1 MDSFT
6 SKVYAITGVSGIGL
20 AVAKQLR
27 KNGALLSLADISQPA
42 LDEAFAA
49 LGSSP
54 DHILITKVD
63 VSSSTQVNAWIAV
76 TVDKFGRLDGAA
88 NMAAVIGKN
97 HGVRKLVDQDDE
109 EWDLLLRVNLT
120 GMMYCVRAQ
129 LRAMMANKGRGADAD
144 SCAGG
149 EGIGSIVNA
158 ASIQGVMG
166 FGKSATYAAT
176 KHGIVGLTKSVA
188 KEAAPGIRVNCIA
201 PGSIQTP
208 LLDEGSAIQGGLNHI
223 PGAISRVGTADE
235 VANVVLF
242 LLSDA
247 ASFVTGAVYNVD
259 GGWDLQGES

>member
-1 MDSFT
+1 MDSLN

-27 KNGALLSLADISQPA
+27 KHGALVSLADISQPA
-42 LDEAFAA
+42 LDKAFAA

-54 DHILITKVD
+54 DHILTTNVD
-63 VSSSTQVNAWIAV
+63 VASSAQVNAWIAA
-76 TVDKFGRLDGAA
+76 TVEKFGRLDGAA
-88 NMAAVIGKN
+88 NMAGVIGKH
-97 HGVRKLVDQDDE
+97 HGIRDLVDQDDE
-109 EWDLLLRVNLT
+109 EWDMILRVNLT

-129 LRAMMANKGRGADAD
+129 LRAMVAAQLEGSGA
-144 SCAGG
+144 SG

-158 ASIQGVMG
+158 ASIQGIMG
-166 FGKSATYAAT
+166 FGKHAAYST
-176 KHGIVGLTKSVA
+176 SKHGIVGLTKSVA

-208 LLDEGSAIQGGLNHI
+208 MLDQGSAIQGGLNHI
-223 PGAISRVGTADE
+223 PGAISRTGTADE
-235 VANVVLF
+235 VAQVVLF

-259 GGWDLQGES
+259 GGWDLQG

>member
-27 KNGALLSLADISQPA
+27 TRGALLSLADISQPA

-54 DHILITKVD
+54 DHVLITKVD
-63 VSSSTQVNAWIAV
+63 VSSSAQVNAWIAA

-88 NMAAVIGKN
+88 NMAAAIGKH
-97 HGVRKLVDQDDE
+97 HGVRKLVDQGDE

-129 LRAMMANKGRGADAD
+129 LRIMMANKARGT
-144 SCAGG
+144 GG

>member
-1 MDSFT
+1 MDSFN
-6 SKVYAITGVSGIGL
+6 SKVYAITGISGIGL

-27 KNGALLSLADISQPA
+27 KCGALVSLADISQPA

-49 LGSSP
+49 LGSSV
-54 DHILITKVD
+54 DHVLITRVD
-63 VSSSTQVNAWIAV
+63 VSSSAQVNAWIAA

-88 NMAAVIGKN
+88 NMAAAIGKH
-97 HGVRKLVDQDDE
+97 HGIRDLVDQDDD
-109 EWDLLLRVNLT
+109 EWDVIMRVNLT
-120 GMMYCVRAQ
+120 GMMYCVRAE
-129 LRAMMANKGRGADAD
+129 LRAMMTARQGDAAIGAG
-144 SCAGG
+144 AGA

-166 FGKSATYAAT
+166 FGKSATYSAS

-188 KEAAPGIRVNCIA
+188 KEVAPGIRVNCIA

-208 LLDEGSAIQGGLNHI
+208 LLDEGSAIQGRLNRI
-223 PGAISRVGTADE
+223 PGAICRTGTADE
-235 VANVVLF
+235 AAQVVLF

-259 GGWDLQGES
+259 GGWDLQGG

>member
-27 KNGALLSLADISQPA
+27 KKGALLSLADISQPA
-42 LDEAFAA
+42 LDEAFAV

-54 DHILITKVD
+54 DHVLITKVD
-63 VSSSTQVNAWIAV
+63 VSSSAQVNAWIAA

-88 NMAAVIGKN
+88 NMAAVIGKH
-97 HGVRKLVDQDDE
+97 HGVGKLVDQDDE
-109 EWDLLLRVNLT
+109 QWDLMVRVNLT

-129 LRAMMANKGRGADAD
+129 LRAMMAKKGMGAD
-144 SCAGG
+144 SGAGG
-149 EGIGSIVNA
+149 EGIGSIVNG
-158 ASIQGVMG
+158 ASIQGLMG
-166 FGKSATYAAT
+166 FGKSATYATT

-208 LLDEGSAIQGGLNHI
+208 LLDEGSAIQGGLNPI
-223 PGAISRVGTADE
+223 PGAISRTGTADE